1 MTMEEKMAAAN
12 AKFLAESEQEAPA
25 PQPTPA
31 QVMASNVAPPWRVTP
46 SEGA

>member
-12 AKFLAESEQEAPA
+12 AKFLAESQQVPPE

-31 QVMASNVAPPWRVTP
+31 QVMAEVAAQAEPAP
-46 SEGA
+46 